1 MDVSI
6 EGAIFL
12 KGIRGRWKISVY
24 QMCGG
29 ADFPYLSCP
38 IPLPQPCPSAALS
51 QRGFALCSGLKQ
63 LLMDLGAFTRQ
74 ESCACQ

>member
-6 EGAIFL
+6 KGAIFL
-12 KGIRGRWKISVY
+12 KGIWGQWKISVY

-38 IPLPQPCPSAALS
+38 IPLPQSCLSRALLQGGAGTLLS
-51 QRGFALCSGLKQ
+51 TQ
-63 LLMDLGAFTRQ
+63 L
-74 ESCACQ
+74 